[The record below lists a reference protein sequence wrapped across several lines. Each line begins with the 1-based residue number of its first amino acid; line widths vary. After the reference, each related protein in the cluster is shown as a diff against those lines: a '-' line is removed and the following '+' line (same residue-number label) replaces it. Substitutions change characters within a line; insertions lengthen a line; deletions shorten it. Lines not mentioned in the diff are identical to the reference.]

1 MASYTNDDNSTRFFA
16 TSHFQATQARSAFP
30 CYDEPQ
36 LKAIFELSITHGANY
51 NALSNMPGIRGAV
64 K

>member
-1 MASYTNDDNSTRFFA
+1 MASYMKDDNSIRFLSA
-16 TSHFQATQARSAFP
+16 TYFEATHARSAFP

-36 LKAIFELSITHGANY
+36 LKATFELSVTHDASY
-51 NALSNMPGIRGAV
+51 NAISNMPEARGEV